1 MKRRQLSEADLK
13 KLGQKINRG
22 FDFLKQGLET
32 KELTKDKVLALL
44 QDLLHSLYNTGKI
57 TKQQVL
63 NITRDLPS
71 QKPRP
76 NQQQPMA
83 ERKFTNED
91 VRELYEL
98 LTILKEIREEE
109 EAPAEDSKDVEAK
122 EEEPKKEEPKE
133 EEPKEEPEEEEPK
146 EEEPESSEL
155 VSALFKTTA
164 GKNFKRLVGNI
175 SNQEEKAEVI
185 IDLIKE
191 LPKADN
197 QTLSNKLRKYFSN

>member
-71 QKPRP
+71 QKPKP
-76 NQQQPMA
+76 NQQQSMA

-109 EAPAEDSKDVEAK
+109 EKTPAEDPKDVEAK
-122 EEEPKKEEPKE
+122 EEEPKE

-185 IDLIKE
+185 IDLIKA

>member
-1 MKRRQLSEADLK
+1 MKRKQLSEADLK

-71 QKPRP
+71 QKPKP

-109 EAPAEDSKDVEAK
+109 EAPKEDPKDAEAEA
-122 EEEPKKEEPKE
+122 EEPKE
-133 EEPKEEPEEEEPK
+133 EEPKEEPKEEEPK

>member
-76 NQQQPMA
+76 NQQQSMA

-109 EAPAEDSKDVEAK
+109 EKTPAEDPKDVEAK
-122 EEEPKKEEPKE
+122 EEEPKE
-133 EEPKEEPEEEEPK
+133 EEPKEEPKDEEPK

-191 LPKADN
+191 LPKADS
-197 QTLSNKLRKYFSN
+197 QTLSNKLRRYFSN

>member
-63 NITRDLPS
+63 SITRDLPS

-76 NQQQPMA
+76 NQQQSMA

-109 EAPAEDSKDVEAK
+109 EKTPAEDPKDVEAK
-122 EEEPKKEEPKE
+122 EEEPKE
-133 EEPKEEPEEEEPK
+133 EEPKEEPKDEEPK

-191 LPKADN
+191 LPKADS
-197 QTLSNKLRKYFSN
+197 QTLSNKLRRYFSN

>member
-1 MKRRQLSEADLK
+1 MKRKQLSEADLK

-71 QKPRP
+71 QKPKP

-109 EAPAEDSKDVEAK
+109 ETPKEDPKDAEAK
-122 EEEPKKEEPKE
+122 VEEPKD
-133 EEPKEEPEEEEPK
+133 EEPKEEPEEEDPK